1 MLELLTLIQ
10 LLNIPI
16 LSLWGIIKVIN
27 LIHWKYYLNQNPF
40 ISQVSKHDFTFQ
52 IIIAILLFYNTL
64 NIIIICTYFNKKF
77 KYIIYTYMYSF
88 HRCH

>member
-16 LSLWGIIKVIN
+16 LSLWGIIKVN

-40 ISQVSKHDFTFQ
+40 ISQVSKHDFTFL

-64 NIIIICTYFNKKF
+64 NIIIICTYFNKTF
-77 KYIIYTYMYSF
+77 KYIIYLYV
-88 HRCH
+88 